1 MKDKIL
7 MFVIG
12 FLVGAIVATGG
23 FVVYEKVKA
32 KNNPAKG
39 QFQREDGMPMM
50 HHGEKMEDMQEPPE
64 LPSGEMMQNMPQ
76 QNPDEQ
82 TTENSNKQ
90 KMQDRKNKQVEN
102 QTQNEANV

>member
-12 FLVGAIVATGG
+12 FLVGAIVATGV

-39 QFQREDGMPMM
+39 QFQREDGMQMM
-50 HHGEKMEDMQEPPE
+50 HHGEKMEDMQEPPG
-64 LPSGEMMQNMPQ
+64 LTSGEMTNQMP
-76 QNPDEQ
+76 EQ
-82 TTENSNKQ
+82 KELRQ
-90 KMQDRKNKQVEN
+90 KNKQVEN